1 MELVALAPSIPER
14 DGAEELKALRILYDA
29 SRALAACGDVE
40 DVLQRVLDATLSLL
54 HAEKGFV
61 EMMDRADGRLRVV
74 GQRGYSATLAARLR
88 LLRAGGALAGSGP
101 HTRTIVEDAHSQA
114 SLAGERSFVR
124 EAGVRGL
131 QSTPIYSRDVELI
144 GVVSTQYADARRP
157 RDADLGFLDSL
168 LDHAARFVERLW
180 CEQAWREKERRTDA
194 LLARLDPALHG
205 GVSPGA
211 KCVRRVLVV
220 DDNEDAAN
228 MLGELL
234 EDAGHEVRAAYT
246 GTEALRAAETFRP
259 DIVLLD
265 IGLPDM
271 DGYEVAR
278 RLRTGRARGA
288 KIAALTGWAQPRDV
302 NRSEAAGI
310 DVHLVKPASLQ
321 AIEDVIDSVEPRDAD
336 GRFGLEDLPEVEA
349 DQRRK
354 RASAPRRVMVV
365 DDDDDIRESLMEFL
379 EEHGFE
385 PVGARDGFDAFE
397 KLGAGDPHPCLIILD
412 LMMPKMDGRT
422 FRHKQ
427 LERASLAEI
436 PVVVISAYRDVEQNA
451 RDLNAVNWLPK
462 PLNLPALLQVVRE
475 ACADA

>member
-1 MELVALAPSIPER
+1 MELAALAPSIPER

-29 SRALAACGDVE
+29 SRAFAVCPDVE
-40 DVLQRVLDATLSLL
+40 AVLQRVLHATLALL
-54 HAEKGFV
+54 HADKGFV
-61 EMMDRADGRLRVV
+61 EMTDRADGRLRVV
-74 GQRGYSATLAARLR
+74 GQHGYPEALAARLR
-88 LLRAGGALAGSGP
+88 VLRAGGGLKGPGP
-101 HTRTIVEDAHSQA
+101 HARTIVEDAA
-114 SLAGERSFVR
+114 SDPTLDGERPLVC

-131 QSTPIYSRDVELI
+131 HSTPIYTRDVELI

-157 RDADLGFLDSL
+157 READLVFLDSL

-180 CEQAWREKERRTDA
+180 SEQAWREKERQTDA
-194 LLARLDPALHG
+194 LLARLDPTRHG
-205 GVSPGA
+205 GVAPGA
-211 KCVRRVLVV
+211 QGIRRVLVV

-234 EDAGHEVRAAYT
+234 EDAGHEVRTAYT
-246 GTEALRAAETFRP
+246 GIEALRAAETFRP
-259 DIVLLD
+259 DVVLLD

-278 RLRTGRARGA
+278 RLRAGRARGT
-288 KIAALTGWAQPRDV
+288 KIAALTGWAQPREAH
-302 NRSEAAGI
+302 RSEAAGI
-310 DVHLVKPASLQ
+310 DVHLIKPASLQ
-321 AIEDVIDSVEPRDAD
+321 AIEDVIDSVEPRDAED
-336 GRFGLEDLPEVEA
+336 PFGLEDPLKVEE

-354 RASAPRRVMVV
+354 RPSASRRVLVV

-385 PVGARDGFDAFE
+385 PLGARDGVDAFE
-397 KLGAGDPHPCLIILD
+397 KLGTADPQPCLIILD

-427 LERASLAEI
+427 LERAALADI

-451 RDLNAVNWLPK
+451 RDLHAVDWLPK
-462 PLNLPALLQVVRE
+462 PLNLPALLQVVRR

>member
-1 MELVALAPSIPER
+1 MESAAFASTLPER
-14 DGAEELKALRILYDA
+14 DGAEELNALRILYDA
-29 SRALAACGDVE
+29 SRALAVCPDVE
-40 DVLQRVLDATLSLL
+40 AVLQRVLDATLALL

-74 GQRGYSATLAARLR
+74 GQHGYPEALSARLR
-88 LLRAGGALAGSGP
+88 VLRAGGALKGP
-101 HTRTIVEDAHSQA
+101 GRHARTIVEDAGSDPT
-114 SLAGERSFVR
+114 LAGERALVR
-124 EAGVRGL
+124 EVGVRGL
-131 QSTPIYSRDVELI
+131 CSTPVYSRDDELI
-144 GVVSTQYADARRP
+144 GIVSAQYADPRP
-157 RDADLGFLDSL
+157 PREADLAFLDSL

-180 CEQAWREKERRTDA
+180 CEQAWREKERQTDA

-211 KCVRRVLVV
+211 KSVRRVLVV

-234 EDAGHEVRAAYT
+234 EDAGHEVRTAYT
-246 GTEALRAAETFRP
+246 GIEALRAAEAFRP
-259 DIVLLD
+259 DVVLLD
-265 IGLPDM
+265 IGLPDL

-278 RLRTGRARGA
+278 RLRAGRARAA
-288 KIAALTGWAQPRDV
+288 KIAALTGWAQPREAH
-302 NRSEAAGI
+302 RSEAAGI

-321 AIEDVIDSVEPRDAD
+321 AIEDVIDSVEPREPGDP
-336 GRFGLEDLPEVEA
+336 FGLEDPSVVEA

-354 RASAPRRVMVV
+354 RSSAPRRVLVV

-385 PVGARDGFDAFE
+385 SVGARDGVDAFD
-397 KLGAGDPHPCLIILD
+397 KLGSADPQPCLIILD

-427 LERASLAEI
+427 LERASLADI

-451 RDLNAVNWLPK
+451 RDLQAVNWLPK
-462 PLNLPALLQVVRE
+462 PLNLPALLQAVRE

>member
-1 MELVALAPSIPER
+1 MESAAFAASIPER
-14 DGAEELKALRILYDA
+14 DGAEELKALRILWDA
-29 SRALAACGDVE
+29 SRTLAVCPDVE
-40 DVLQRVLDATLSLL
+40 HALQRVLDATLALL

-61 EMMDRADGRLRVV
+61 EMLDRADGRLRVV
-74 GQRGYSATLAARLR
+74 GQHGYSGSLAASLR
-88 LLRAGGALAGSGP
+88 RLRAGALKGPGP
-101 HTRTIVEDAHSQA
+101 HARTIVEDAGSDPT
-114 SLAGERSFVR
+114 LVGERALLR

-131 QSTPIYSRDVELI
+131 QSTPIYSRDAELI
-144 GVVSTQYADARRP
+144 GVVSTQYLDARRP
-157 RDADLGFLDSL
+157 READLIVLDSL

-180 CEQAWREKERRTDA
+180 SEQAWREKERQTDA

-205 GVSPGA
+205 GVAPGA

-234 EDAGHEVRAAYT
+234 EDAGHEVRTAYT
-246 GTEALRAAETFRP
+246 GIEALRAAETFRP
-259 DIVLLD
+259 DVVLLD

-278 RLRTGRARGA
+278 RLRDGRARGA
-288 KIAALTGWAQPRDV
+288 KIAALTGWAQPREAH
-302 NRSEAAGI
+302 RSEAAGI

-336 GRFGLEDLPEVEA
+336 GPFGLEDALKVEA

-354 RASAPRRVMVV
+354 RPSAPRRVLVV
-365 DDDDDIRESLMEFL
+365 DDDDDIRESLMDFL

-385 PVGARDGFDAFE
+385 PVGARDGLDAFD
-397 KLGAGDPHPCLIILD
+397 KLGTADPHPCLIILD

-427 LERASLAEI
+427 LERAALADI